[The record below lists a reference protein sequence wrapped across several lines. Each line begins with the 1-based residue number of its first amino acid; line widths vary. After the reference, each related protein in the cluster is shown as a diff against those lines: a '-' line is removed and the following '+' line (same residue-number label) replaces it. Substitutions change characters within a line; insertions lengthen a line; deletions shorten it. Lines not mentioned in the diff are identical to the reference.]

1 MTERELQTALER
13 LAPREPAQTHEDF
26 LRAVWSAEGETKR
39 MKKQLRLV
47 PILVAIIVLLLAT
60 TAWAMV
66 NRSSVTDYDK
76 SERLASH
83 VIAINQDYEDER
95 IKLSFNDAVF
105 DGQQLSLVMDAENK
119 KPEEP
124 VFVQVGIYATGENGY
139 TLETDVEGCGGLNF
153 FSGSLF
159 PALTPQIDDGQPWSV
174 DVALLDE
181 TLPTGDVHWKFTV
194 RVLTPNWPLEVGD
207 DIFDGT
213 GDDDAIM
220 QRYKDAYAQKKI
232 RALDG
237 ADLVE
242 YCSVLPRPVTVD
254 EYTWTYMR
262 WWEQLVACGAFD
274 LYTTV
279 DCEFTASAPREDT
292 ALNIAP
298 DTVYDLGDFA
308 AYFQKLDK
316 TFQTV
321 SFTLRCDFKDADLTE
336 TEQEELS
343 KVLTSVK
350 SWRLYLDDT
359 LMESTTYMS
368 SGLEEDDDGVRY
380 LSLGAGVSIP
390 EEMSPS
396 TLTIVPL
403 DAQGHELSAEKIQV
417 DLTGS

>member
-124 VFVQVGIYATGENGY
+124 VFVQVGIYATDENGY

-207 DIFDGT
+207 DVFDGT
-213 GDDDAIM
+213 EDYDAIM

-298 DTVYDLGDFA
+298 DTVYDLGDFT

-336 TEQEELS
+336 TKQEELS
-343 KVLTSVK
+343 EVLTHVK
-350 SWRLYLDDT
+350 SWHLYLDDA

-368 SGLEEDDDGVRY
+368 SGLEEDGDGVRY

-390 EEMSPS
+390 EEMSPD

-403 DAQGHELSAEKIQV
+403 DVQGQELSAEKIQV